1 MGMNYNYVKDLMAD
15 LKDEQLKG
23 KIGEELR
30 QIRSHIADITFVWVS
45 GKSIQEIAKSYFEG
59 NETGAITQVCK
70 VIYKNIVNTGTWGL
84 SALSRMSG
92 IDFSKLSE
100 TERRQINV
108 LPAMIYHGVQTE
120 EAVLMRM
127 NAAPR
132 SVAENIGA
140 EFRSNLGQATA
151 DANISQAREFMKN
164 LGENDWDRIRPKD
177 SHLSGS
183 DYKTIW
189 GLLSREQR

>member
-1 MGMNYNYVKDLMAD
+1 
-15 LKDEQLKG
+15 
-23 KIGEELR
+23 
-30 QIRSHIADITFVWVS
+30 
-45 GKSIQEIAKSYFEG
+45 
-59 NETGAITQVCK
+59 
-70 VIYKNIVNTGTWGL
+70 
-84 SALSRMSG
+84 
-92 IDFSKLSE
+92 
-100 TERRQINV
+100 
-108 LPAMIYHGVQTE
+108 
-120 EAVLMRM
+120 M